1 MRDLLLIF
9 TRALLLALVTILALE
24 IALQIAFPLLPPNL
38 TEVMP
43 QYLERLGYRLN
54 TAHGALE
61 YPARQRVSYDV
72 TPLSGDLYH
81 LTCLKPADA
90 QPIATYKVS
99 FLRDGHGFR
108 NVEPWPDDVDMV
120 VIGDSFTA
128 AELIQRPF
136 WQDLSRSTL
145 VLAVPGTG
153 TLEQQRLF
161 EAFALPR
168 QPETVVLAFF
178 AGNDLNDTRFF
189 ADMQRAGL
197 TRQAIAHRGKTA
209 LDYSVVFRLLQFL
222 SEVAAPD
229 AAAECHYPVAAQT
242 DPPTPVAFY
251 RQFLPLLSRD
261 KASLLQSEELRL
273 ARESIDEMRSALEA
287 SAGRLILM
295 YIPQKAELYWRYLD
309 AATKEMII
317 DVESRNRNLTGLEM
331 IDDNL
336 SAQRDVMREIAGEL
350 DIAFLDLTPPLAA
363 AIADGATPYFF
374 ADTHWNQDGHNIARN
389 ALLDFMN
396 RSNLEK

>member
-1 MRDLLLIF
+1 MLLL
-9 TRALLLALVTILALE
+9 VTVVALE
-24 IALQIAFPLLPPNL
+24 SALQLAFPHLPKVLVEP
-38 TEVMP
+38 MP
-43 QYLERLGYRLN
+43 QYLERLGYRLD

-61 YPARQRVSYDV
+61 YPARERVTYDV

-90 QPIATYKVS
+90 QPFAPYKVS

-108 NVEPWPDDVDMV
+108 NVEPWPEDVDMV
-120 VIGDSFTA
+120 IIGDSFTA

-136 WQDLSRSTL
+136 WQDLSQSTL

-178 AGNDLNDTRFF
+178 AGNDLDNTLFY
-189 ADMQRAGL
+189 ADMLRDGM
-197 TRQAIAHRGKTA
+197 TRQEIAHLGKNP
-209 LDYSVVFRLLQFL
+209 LDYSVIFRMFQFL
-222 SEVAAPD
+222 FESAAD
-229 AAAECHYPVAAQT
+229 AAADCHYPVFAQT
-242 DPPTPVAFY
+242 DPAAPVAFFG
-251 RQFLPLLSRD
+251 QTLPLLGAD

-273 ARESIDEMRSALEA
+273 ARESIDEMESALEA
-287 SAGRLILM
+287 NAGLLILM

-317 DVESRNRNLTGLEM
+317 EIESRNRNLTGLEM

-336 SAQRDVMREIAGEL
+336 SAQRDAMRELADEIGV
-350 DIAFLDLTPPLAA
+350 AFLDLTPPLAA
-363 AIADGATPYFF
+363 AIADGGIPYFF
-374 ADTHWNQDGHNIARN
+374 ADTHWNQLGHDIARK
-389 ALLDFMN
+389 ALLDFLD
-396 RSNLEK
+396 RSSPEV

>member
-24 IALQIAFPLLPPNL
+24 IALQIAFPLLPPDL

-61 YPARQRVSYDV
+61 YPARERVSYDV

-99 FLRDGHGFR
+99 FMRDGHGFR
-108 NVEPWPDDVDMV
+108 NVEPWPDDADLA

-136 WQDLSRSTL
+136 WHNLADSML

-168 QPETVVLAFF
+168 RPETVVLAFF
-178 AGNDLNDTRFF
+178 GGNDLNDTRFF

-261 KASLLQSEELRL
+261 KASLLASEELRL
-273 ARESIDEMRSALEA
+273 TKTSLSEMASALDTNGGA
-287 SAGRLILM
+287 FILM
-295 YIPQKAELYWRYLD
+295 YIPQKAELYWRRVD
-309 AATKEMII
+309 AESKEAII
-317 DVESRNRNLTGLEM
+317 AAESRDGQFDGLDK
-331 IDDNL
+331 IDENL
-336 SAQRDVMREIAGEL
+336 SVQRDVMREIADEL
-350 DIAFLDLTPPLAA
+350 DIAFLDLTPALSE

>member
-1 MRDLLLIF
+1 MKEIVLIM
-9 TRALLLALVTILALE
+9 TRAILLVIVTILALE
-24 IALQIAFPLLPPNL
+24 FALQLAFPHLPKILVEP
-38 TEVMP
+38 MP
-43 QYLERLGYRLN
+43 QYLERLGYRLD

-61 YPARQRVSYDV
+61 YPARERVTYDV

-178 AGNDLNDTRFF
+178 AGNDLDNTLFY
-189 ADMQRAGL
+189 ADMLRRGM
-197 TRQAIAHRGKTA
+197 TRQEIAHRGKNL
-209 LDYSVVFRLLQFL
+209 LDYSVIFRLFQFL
-222 SEVAAPD
+222 YKSAD
-229 AAAECHYPVAAQT
+229 AAAADCHYPVFAQT
-242 DPPTPVAFY
+242 DPATPVAFFG
-251 RQFLPLLSRD
+251 QTLPMVGAD

-374 ADTHWNQDGHNIARN
+374 ADTHWNQEGHNIARN

>member
-24 IALQIAFPLLPPNL
+24 IALQIAFPLLPPDL

-61 YPARQRVSYDV
+61 YPARERVSYDV

-99 FLRDGHGFR
+99 FMRDGHGFR
-108 NVEPWPDDVDMV
+108 NVEPWPDDADLA

-136 WQDLSRSTL
+136 WHNLADSML

-168 QPETVVLAFF
+168 RPETVVLAFF
-178 AGNDLNDTRFF
+178 GGNDLNDTRFY
-189 ADMQRAGL
+189 ADMLRRGM
-197 TRQAIAHRGKTA
+197 TRQEIAHRGKNP
-209 LDYSVVFRLLQFL
+209 LDYSVIFRLLQFL
-222 SEVAAPD
+222 SEITAPD

-261 KASLLQSEELRL
+261 KTSLLKSEELRL
-273 ARESIDEMRSALEA
+273 TKTSLSEMASALDA
-287 SAGRLILM
+287 NGGAFILM
-295 YIPQKAELYWRYLD
+295 YVPQKAELYWRRLD
-309 AATKEMII
+309 AESKEAII
-317 DVESRNRNLTGLEM
+317 AAESRDGQFDGLDK
-331 IDDNL
+331 IDENL
-336 SAQRDVMREIAGEL
+336 SVQRDVMREIADEL
-350 DIAFLDLTPPLAA
+350 DIAFLDLTPALSE
-363 AIADGATPYFF
+363 AIDGGSKPYFF

>member
-24 IALQIAFPLLPPNL
+24 IALQFAFPLLPPDL
-38 TEVMP
+38 TEAMP

-54 TAHGALE
+54 TDHGALE
-61 YPARQRVSYDV
+61 YPARQRVTYQV
-72 TPLSGDLYH
+72 TPLTGDLYD
-81 LTCLKPADA
+81 LSCIKPSDA
-90 QPIATYKVS
+90 QAFEPYQVT
-99 FLRDGHGFR
+99 FERDERGFR
-108 NVEPWPDDVDMV
+108 NAEPWPDDADLA

-136 WQDLSRSTL
+136 WQNLADSML

-168 QPETVVLAFF
+168 RPETIVLAFCG
-178 AGNDLNDTRFF
+178 GNDLNDTRFF

-242 DPPTPVAFY
+242 DPPTPVAFF

-261 KASLLQSEELRL
+261 KASLLESEELRL
-273 ARESIDEMRSALEA
+273 TKTSLSEMASALDA
-287 SAGRLILM
+287 TGGAFILM
-295 YIPQKAELYWRYLD
+295 YIPQKAELYWRRLD
-309 AATKEMII
+309 AESKEAII
-317 DVESRNRNLTGLEM
+317 AADSRDGQFDGLDK
-331 IDDNL
+331 IDENL
-336 SAQRDVMREIAGEL
+336 SVQRDVMREIADEL
-350 DIAFLDLTPPLAA
+350 DIAFLDLTPALSE
-363 AIADGATPYFF
+363 AIDRGSKPYFF
-374 ADTHWNQDGHNIARN
+374 ADTHWNQEGHNIARN